1 MSETITQ
8 LDILTEIH
16 EVRKKIYKMKLK
28 ERKQLMRYA
37 EEIAKLLNQG
47 NIKRA
52 TEKMTQL
59 TTE

>member
-28 ERKQLMRYA
+28 ERKQLMLYA

-47 NIKRA
+47 NIKHA

-59 TTE
+59 TRE